1 MKKLPMLLLPLL
13 ILALIVGAAGCSTD
27 DGVTPATALTP
38 TTTTTPT
45 PMLTPIQTPTS
56 TPEANYITHTD
67 DLNGFSIKYPEEWQM
82 RASAYSIFAVQ
93 APEQCKGH
101 EVAFYLQR
109 IQLPSVIDTE
119 GYFGSILCDTFSSPE
134 RYFIS
139 GERVGVS
146 GMAAI
151 KWVTSFES
159 VYGIPLKEMSFYLL
173 DNGAAW
179 TLSFTAASAC
189 WRQYEAVFQHIV
201 DSFQLS

>member
-1 MKKLPMLLLPLL
+1 MKKLSMLLLPLL
-13 ILALIVGAAGCSTD
+13 ILTLMGGVLGCGTD
-27 DGVTPATALTP
+27 DGATPTATLTP
-38 TTTTTPT
+38 VTTSTPT
-45 PMLTPIQTPTS
+45 PAPTPMPTPTS
-56 TPEANYITHTD
+56 TPEAIYITHTD
-67 DLNGFSIKYPEEWQM
+67 DLNGFSIEYPEEWQM
-82 RASAYSIFAVQ
+82 RTSAYAIFAVQ
-93 APEQCKGH
+93 ASEQCKGH

-109 IQLPSVIDTE
+109 IQVPVVIDTE

-139 GERVGVS
+139 GERLGVS
-146 GMAAI
+146 GRAAI

-173 DNGAAW
+173 DNGVAW

-189 WRQYEAVFQHIV
+189 WRQYEAVFQHMV